1 MSLLYDIGIRLYW
14 LLALIV
20 SPWDQKAKLWLR
32 GRRNWHEKLKG
43 ALGQDEKVIW
53 FHCASLG
60 EFEQGRPVIEGV
72 RERLPDRKIL
82 LTFFSPS
89 GYEKRKD
96 YDGADYVMYLPLDT
110 RRNANR
116 MLDLLSIEMAIF
128 IKYEFWYHF
137 LKQLKT
143 KGVPVYLASGNFRN
157 DQLFFRWYGLW
168 YRQFLD
174 LFTHIFVQNKNSE
187 DLLAGIGRRRVSV
200 AGDTRFD
207 RVHVLKQSKFEHP
220 ALEGF
225 GKNSPIIVAGS
236 TWEKD
241 EQLLAHTYRELGDQL
256 YWIIAPHE
264 LSEGHLRSLQD
275 RFPGSLRY
283 TELEGKIPEG
293 CRVILVDTIGKLS
306 YLYRYGKLA
315 YIGGGFGKGIHNI
328 LEAATYGLP
337 VIFGPEYSKFLEAL
351 ELTSLGGAF
360 PIGSETELLF
370 TVRQQLEN
378 PKLLKTSSQIA
389 ANFVSERV
397 GATSLILDK
406 VCIKSKTN
414 LL

>member
-1 MSLLYDIGIRLYW
+1 MKFLYAIGIRLYW
-14 LLALIV
+14 LAALIV
-20 SPWDQKAKLWLR
+20 SPWDRKAKLWLR
-32 GRRNWHEKLKG
+32 GRQHWYECLEKALDRN
-43 ALGQDEKVIW
+43 DKVIW

-60 EFEQGRPVIEGV
+60 EFEQGRPVIEGI
-72 RERLPDRKIL
+72 RERMPDRKIL

-96 YDGADYVMYLPLDT
+96 YPGADYVMYLPLDT
-110 RRNANR
+110 RRNALR
-116 MLDLLSIEMAIF
+116 MLDLLSLEMALF

-137 LKQLKT
+137 LKQLKA
-143 KGVPVYLASGNFRN
+143 KGVPVYLASGNFRSG
-157 DQLFFRWYGLW
+157 QLFFRWYGTW
-168 YRQFLD
+168 YRRFLK
-174 LFTHIFVQNKNSE
+174 LFTHIFVQNRESE
-187 DLLAGIGRRRVSV
+187 KLLVDIHCMNVSV

-207 RVHVLKQSKFEHP
+207 RVYELQQSKFSHP
-220 ALEGF
+220 ALENF
-225 GKNSPIIVAGS
+225 GKDATVIVAGS

-241 EQLLAHTYRELGDQL
+241 EQLLASVYRELSDKV

-264 LSEGHLRSLQD
+264 LSEGHIRSLQE
-275 RFPGSLRY
+275 RFPGSVRY
-283 TELEGKIPEG
+283 TELEEEVPKG

-306 YLYRYGKLA
+306 YLYRFGILA

-337 VIFGPEYSKFLEAL
+337 VIFGPEYTRFLEAL
-351 ELTSLGGAF
+351 ELNALGGAF
-360 PIGSETELLF
+360 PIGTEKELLS
-370 TVRQQLEN
+370 TICQQLEN

-397 GATSLILDK
+397 GATLFILDK